1 MCGIESPPPKSI
13 SCSDPDVVVVVVVST
28 VIVPSWFADKA
39 KFLALFS
46 SIRICDEMSR
56 ELLENRQE

>member
-13 SCSDPDVVVVVVVST
+13 SCSEAPDVVVST